1 MDPLDDF
8 PLFGSWEWHVFFFFA
23 VGRGER
29 NEVPSGDIFHRVGEE
44 TGLEVLVLSYV
55 DTSLCMK
62 FLRQ

>member
-1 MDPLDDF
+1 MIFFFLVAVSDMCC
-8 PLFGSWEWHVFFFFA
+8 FFFA

-29 NEVPSGDIFHRVGEE
+29 NEVPSGDVFHCVGEE

>member
-1 MDPLDDF
+1 MIF
-8 PLFGSWEWHVFFFFA
+8 LFLVAVSDMCFFFSRW
-23 VGRGER
+23 GGGER

>member
-1 MDPLDDF
+1 MTC
-8 PLFGSWEWHVFFFFA
+8 VFFFA

-29 NEVPSGDIFHRVGEE
+29 NEVPSGDVFHRVGEE

>member
-1 MDPLDDF
+1 MI
-8 PLFGSWEWHVFFFFA
+8 FFFLVA
-23 VGRGER
+23 VSDMCFFFRGGEGGKGTRER
-29 NEVPSGDIFHRVGEE
+29 NEVPSGDVFHCVGEE

>member
-1 MDPLDDF
+1 MI
-8 PLFGSWEWHVFFFFA
+8 FFFLVA
-23 VGRGER
+23 VSDMCFFFSRWGRGER
-29 NEVPSGDIFHRVGEE
+29 NEVPSGDVIHCVGEE

>member
-1 MDPLDDF
+1 MF
-8 PLFGSWEWHVFFFFA
+8 FFFFA

-29 NEVPSGDIFHRVGEE
+29 NEVPSGDVFHCVGEE

>member
-1 MDPLDDF
+1 M
-8 PLFGSWEWHVFFFFA
+8 FFFFSRW
-23 VGRGER
+23 GGGER

>member
-1 MDPLDDF
+1 MIF
-8 PLFGSWEWHVFFFFA
+8 LFLVAVSDMYFFFFA

-29 NEVPSGDIFHRVGEE
+29 NEVPSGDVFHCVGEE

>member
-1 MDPLDDF
+1 MIFFFLVAVSDMC
-8 PLFGSWEWHVFFFFA
+8 FFFFA

-29 NEVPSGDIFHRVGEE
+29 NEVPSGDVFHCLGEE

>member
-1 MDPLDDF
+1 MTC
-8 PLFGSWEWHVFFFFA
+8 VFFF
-23 VGRGER
+23 RGGEGGKER
-29 NEVPSGDIFHRVGEE
+29 ALSGDAFHCVGEE